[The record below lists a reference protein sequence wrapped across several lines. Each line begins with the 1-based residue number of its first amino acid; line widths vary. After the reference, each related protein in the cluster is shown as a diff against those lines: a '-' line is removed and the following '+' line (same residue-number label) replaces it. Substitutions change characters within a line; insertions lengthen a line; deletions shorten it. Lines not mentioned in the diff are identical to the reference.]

1 MKASGDMMLPATVR
15 SLRSMSGGSGTRTE
29 LLYRYAPE
37 EKISE
42 EKLLSTLNL
51 MSEHL
56 KRLEEYTKTMRQ
68 IRSFEEIELQKRKIT
83 PEILHLRIDEI
94 AEAVNAVRDRR
105 ILCGVRKKL
114 YGDKQDTADGV
125 LLLDESLFLELV

>member
-1 MKASGDMMLPATVR
+1 
-15 SLRSMSGGSGTRTE
+15 
-29 LLYRYAPE
+29 
-37 EKISE
+37 
-42 EKLLSTLNL
+42 

-94 AEAVNAVRDRR
+94 AEALNAVRDIR
-105 ILCGVRKKL
+105 ILCGDRKKL
-114 YGDKQDTADGV
+114 YGDNIPGV
-125 LLLDESLFLELV
+125 